1 MLYFLDKTEETPL
14 ISVTVTNV
22 KADISNEYLPNTSQ
36 ILILETNYFINSLA
50 LVINLDAI
58 FN

>member
-14 ISVTVTNV
+14 TSVTVINV

-36 ILILETNYFINSLA
+36 ILIFKTNYFINSLA
-50 LVINLDAI
+50 LVINLDDI